1 VASLPGFSD
10 VWQIDVGVCLL
21 APSSGTVCNGNGQP
35 DLYNVVCNCV
45 AGTSGKYCEVG
56 SPSSN
61 AVVGSG
67 ASGPAV
73 AVGVSISVIIA
84 LAAGGWY
91 FVTRL
96 GGTIPGLSELSSLAA
111 RLSGGGGGSRFA
123 PRSYSPSSPSQ
134 EKASFITSGG
144 AGAGA
149 GASAAVVGVGYGAM

>member
-1 VASLPGFSD
+1 MASLPGFSD

-35 DLYNVVCNCV
+35 DLFNVVCNCV
-45 AGTSGKYCEVG
+45 AGTSGRYCEVG

-61 AVVGSG
+61 GVIGSG

-84 LAAGGWY
+84 LAAGGWF

-111 RLSGGGGGSRFA
+111 RLSGGGGGGSRFA
-123 PRSYSPSSPSQ
+123 PRSYLPSSPSQ

-144 AGAGA
+144 AGAS
-149 GASAAVVGVGYGAM
+149 ASVSVVGVGYGAM